1 MTAESIWDG
10 HPRGTA
16 PYRRISVAL
25 LGAGIATFAQLYS
38 PQGILPLL
46 ATDLRVDAS
55 QASLSIS
62 AATTGLALSV
72 LPWSLVADRI
82 GRVRAMRIAL
92 VSATVLGLLMPWCPW
107 FEALLVIRV
116 LEGVALGGIPGIA
129 VVYLSEEVD
138 RRHTAIAAGTYVS
151 GTTIGGLAGR
161 LIAAPIADLTDWRWG
176 TFAVAL
182 LAALATAVFFVIAPP
197 PQGFR
202 PHAAS
207 VSSVLRSAGRHMRD
221 PRLLVLYG
229 QGFLLMGGFVA
240 TYNYLTF
247 RLEAPPFLLPVGVA
261 SLLFLAYLAG
271 TVSSRMVG
279 GLVGRLGRER
289 LLLTSIGVMVA
300 GMLLTL
306 SDALVVIIAGLVV
319 MTAGFFGAHAIASG
333 WSGTR
338 ALHGRSQSTSLY
350 NLWYYAGSSV
360 FGYLGGFAWIAF
372 GWGGVVTMVVM
383 LAVLAAV
390 WALVAARGD

>member
-1 MTAESIWDG
+1 M
-10 HPRGTA
+10 
-16 PYRRISVAL
+16 
-25 LGAGIATFAQLYS
+25 
-38 PQGILPLL
+38 
-46 ATDLRVDAS
+46 DAS
-55 QASLSIS
+55 QASLAIS

-82 GRVRAMRIAL
+82 GRVRGMRISL
-92 VSATVLGLLMPWCPW
+92 VTATVLGLVMPWCPW
-107 FEALLVIRV
+107 FEALLAIRV

-161 LIAAPIADLTDWRWG
+161 LIAAPVADLTDWRWG
-176 TFAVAL
+176 TFIVALVAAVA
-182 LAALATAVFFVIAPP
+182 TTVFFVIAPP

-202 PHAAS
+202 PHPAS
-207 VSSVLRSAGRHMRD
+207 VSSVLRSAGRHMRN

-240 TYNYLTF
+240 AYNYLTF
-247 RLEAPPFLLPVGVA
+247 RLEAPPFLLPVGLA

-271 TVSSRMVG
+271 TVSSRVVG
-279 GLVGRLGRER
+279 GLVDRFGRGR
-289 LLLTSIGVMVA
+289 LLLASIAIMIA
-300 GMLLTL
+300 GMLVTL
-306 SDALVVIIAGLVV
+306 SDSLAVIVTGLVV

-333 WSGTR
+333 WSGVRTTR
-338 ALHGRSQSTSLY
+338 GRSQSTSLY

-372 GWGGVVTMVVM
+372 GWGGVVTMVVA
-383 LAVLAAV
+383 LAVLAAA
-390 WALVAARGD
+390 WALLAARGD